1 MSQTKLPVS
10 KFMIKNFKSISPNST
25 IEDAAKILYD
35 DNITSLLVLD
45 DGAFVGIITEQD
57 LMSSTLVFGHKK
69 NTMVKDVMS
78 ASLVSVEPT
87 SSIIDAANIMVE
99 KKIHKLPVMENNKIV
114 GLISATDLMVLFS
127 VIKEEDL
134 VKIIR
139 VQADL

>member
-10 KFMIKNFKSISPNST
+10 KFMIKNFKSISPTST

-45 DGAFVGIITEQD
+45 DGDFVGILTEQD

-69 NTMVKDVMS
+69 NTMVKDIMS
-78 ASLVSVEPT
+78 ASLVSVEST

-99 KKIHKLPVMENNKIV
+99 KKIHKLPVMENNQIV

-139 VQADL
+139 AQADL

>member
-10 KFMIKNFKSISPNST
+10 KFMIKNFKSISPTST

-45 DGAFVGIITEQD
+45 NGAFVGILTEQD

-69 NTMVKDVMS
+69 NTMVKDIMS
-78 ASLVSVEPT
+78 ASLLSVEST

-99 KKIHKLPVMENNKIV
+99 KKIHKLPVMENNQIV

>member
-45 DGAFVGIITEQD
+45 NGAFVGILTEQD

-69 NTMVKDVMS
+69 NTMVKDIMS
-78 ASLVSVEPT
+78 ASLLSVEST

-99 KKIHKLPVMENNKIV
+99 KKIHKLPVMENNQIV

>member
-25 IEDAAKILYD
+25 IEEAAKILYD

-45 DGAFVGIITEQD
+45 DSAFVGIITEQD

>member
-99 KKIHKLPVMENNKIV
+99 KKIHKLPVMENNQIV

>member
-25 IEDAAKILYD
+25 IEEAAKILYD

-45 DGAFVGIITEQD
+45 DSAFVGIITEQD

-69 NTMVKDVMS
+69 NTMVKDVVS

-99 KKIHKLPVMENNKIV
+99 KKFTNY
-114 GLISATDLMVLFS
+114 
-127 VIKEEDL
+127 
-134 VKIIR
+134 
-139 VQADL
+139 Q

>member
-10 KFMIKNFKSISPNST
+10 KFMIKNFKSISLNST